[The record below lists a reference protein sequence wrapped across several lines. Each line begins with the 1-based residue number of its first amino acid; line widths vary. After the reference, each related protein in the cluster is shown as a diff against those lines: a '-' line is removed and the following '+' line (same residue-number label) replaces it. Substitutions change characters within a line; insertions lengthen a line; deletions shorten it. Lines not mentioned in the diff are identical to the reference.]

1 MRAGRGGCFYMWS
14 AKDPTW
20 GQLRMARLLLGQ
32 ARSNLA
38 LPREG
43 HYREDLPQ
51 ELAEGN
57 CLSALSCLLR
67 AAELREQRRFWRRS
81 LRWLRA

>member
-1 MRAGRGGCFYMWS
+1 
-14 AKDPTW
+14 
-20 GQLRMARLLLGQ
+20 MARLLLGQ

-43 HYREDLPQ
+43 SYREGLPQ

-67 AAELREQRRFWRRS
+67 AHELREQRRFWRRS
-81 LRWLRA
+81 ARWLSR